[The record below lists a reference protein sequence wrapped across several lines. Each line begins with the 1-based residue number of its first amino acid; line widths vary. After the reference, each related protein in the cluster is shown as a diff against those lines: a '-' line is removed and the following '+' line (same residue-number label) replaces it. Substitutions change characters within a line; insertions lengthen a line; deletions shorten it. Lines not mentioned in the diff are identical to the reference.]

1 VKQPEQ
7 NEDFGALLEQF
18 EREQPSTRRGDL
30 PKVGDTVRG
39 RVVSIGSEA
48 VFVELGGK
56 AEATIDLSQVMD
68 EQGEV
73 RVSVGDTIE
82 ARVVEMRG
90 GTAVLR
96 TTMGTTRGAD
106 ARNEIAQAHT
116 HGIPVEGL
124 VAAVIKG
131 GVEVQVAGMRA
142 FCPIS
147 QLDDKFV
154 QDANA
159 FIGQRLTFRITR
171 FETDRKNPNIVL
183 SRRALLEEVNKARAA
198 ETRASLRE
206 GAVVTGK
213 VTSIKP
219 YGAFIDL
226 GGLEGMIHV
235 SELGFGRVDNPADV
249 LHEGQE
255 VEVQVLR
262 LEKTGDPKRPERIAL
277 SLKALA
283 QDPWEEVEQRFPQGT
298 QVRGKVTRLQQYGAF
313 VEVLPGIEGLV
324 HISQLAAGRHV
335 QNPREVVR
343 VGDEVEVTVLGVD
356 RAKRRISLAM
366 IPAGAEHEANAED
379 LAQHTARSTAPA
391 KLGTF
396 ADLLNKSK
404 KR

>member
-1 VKQPEQ
+1 MKNPEQ
-7 NEDFGALLEQF
+7 NEDFGALLDQF
-18 EREQPSTRRGDL
+18 EREQPSGRRREL

-39 RVVSIGSEA
+39 RVVSVGSDA
-48 VFVELGGK
+48 VFVELGSK
-56 AEATIDLSQVMD
+56 AEAMIDLGQVMD
-68 EQGEV
+68 DQGEV

-90 GTAVLR
+90 DTAVLR
-96 TTMGTTRGAD
+96 MSLGTTRGPEAK
-106 ARNEIAQAHT
+106 NELVQAHA

-124 VAAVIKG
+124 VSAVIKG

-154 QDANA
+154 QDAA
-159 FIGQRLTFRITR
+159 LYVGQRLQFRITR
-171 FETDRKNPNIVL
+171 YETDRKNPNIVL
-183 SRRALLEEVNKARAA
+183 SRRALLEEENKLRAA

-219 YGAFIDL
+219 YGAFVDL

-235 SELGFGRVDNPADV
+235 SELGFARVENPADV
-249 LHEGQE
+249 LHEGQQ

-262 LEKTGDPKRPERIAL
+262 MEKTADPKRPERIAL

-283 QDPWEEVEQRFPQGT
+283 KDPWEEVEQRFPDGT

-313 VEVLPGIEGLV
+313 IEVLPGIEGLV
-324 HISQLAAGRHV
+324 HISQLGAGRRI
-335 QNPREVVR
+335 QSPREVVR

-356 RAKRRISLAM
+356 RSRRRISLAM
-366 IPAGAEHEANAED
+366 VGAESEHEANAED
-379 LAQHTARSTAPA
+379 MAQHATQAPAPA

-396 ADLLNKSK
+396 ADLLNKK

>member
-1 VKQPEQ
+1 MKNPEQ
-7 NEDFGALLEQF
+7 NEDFGALLDQF
-18 EREQPSTRRGDL
+18 EREQPSGGRREV
-30 PKVGDTVRG
+30 PKIGDTVRG
-39 RVVSIGSEA
+39 RVVSVGSEA
-48 VFVELGGK
+48 VFVALGAK
-56 AEATIDLSQVMD
+56 AEAMMDLNQVMD

-90 GTAVLR
+90 DTAVLR
-96 TTMGTTRGAD
+96 MAMGTSRGPEAK
-106 ARNEIAQAHT
+106 AELVQAHA

-124 VAAVIKG
+124 VTAVIKG
-131 GVEVQVAGMRA
+131 GVDVQVAGMRA

-154 QDANA
+154 QDPAL
-159 FIGQRLTFRITR
+159 FVGQRLTFRITR
-171 FETDRKNPNIVL
+171 YEFDRKNPNLVL
-183 SRRALLEEVNKARAA
+183 SRRVLLEEENKIRAA

-219 YGAFIDL
+219 YGAFVDL

-235 SELGFGRVDNPADV
+235 SELGFARVENPADV
-249 LHEGQE
+249 LAEGQQ

-262 LEKTGDPKRPERIAL
+262 MEMTGDAKRPERIAL

-283 QDPWEEVEQRFPQGT
+283 HDPWEEVEQRFPEGT
-298 QVRGKVTRLQQYGAF
+298 KVRGKVARLQQFGAF

-324 HISQLAAGRHV
+324 HISQLGAGRHL
-335 QNPREVVR
+335 QHPREVVR

-356 RAKRRISLAM
+356 RARRRISLS
-366 IPAGAEHEANAED
+366 IVPAEAEHEANAED
-379 LAQHTARSTAPA
+379 MAQHTTKSPAPA

-396 ADLLNKSK
+396 ADLLNKK

>member
-1 VKQPEQ
+1 VKNPEQ
-7 NEDFGALLEQF
+7 NEDFGALLDQF
-18 EREQPSTRRGDL
+18 EREQPSGGRREV
-30 PKVGDTVRG
+30 PKIGDTVRG
-39 RVVSIGSEA
+39 RVVSVGSEA
-48 VFVELGGK
+48 VFVALGAK
-56 AEATIDLSQVMD
+56 AEAMMELNQVMD

-90 GTAVLR
+90 DTAVLR
-96 TTMGTTRGAD
+96 MAMGTSRGPEAK
-106 ARNEIAQAHT
+106 AELVQAQA

-124 VAAVIKG
+124 VTAVIKG

-154 QDANA
+154 QDPAL
-159 FIGQRLTFRITR
+159 FVGQRLTFRITR
-171 FETDRKNPNIVL
+171 YEFDRKNPNLVL
-183 SRRALLEEVNKARAA
+183 SRRVLLEEENKIRAA

-219 YGAFIDL
+219 YGAFVDL

-235 SELGFGRVDNPADV
+235 SELGFARVENPADV
-249 LHEGQE
+249 LAEGQQ

-262 LEKTGDPKRPERIAL
+262 MEMTGDAKRPERIAL

-283 QDPWEEVEQRFPQGT
+283 HDPWEEVEQRFPEGT
-298 QVRGKVTRLQQYGAF
+298 KVRGKVARLQQFGAF

-324 HISQLAAGRHV
+324 HISQLGAGRHL
-335 QNPREVVR
+335 QHPREVVR

-356 RAKRRISLAM
+356 RARRRISLS
-366 IPAGAEHEANAED
+366 IVPAEAEHEANAED
-379 LAQHTARSTAPA
+379 MAQHTTKSPAPA

-396 ADLLNKSK
+396 ADLLNKK

>member
-1 VKQPEQ
+1 VKNPEQ
-7 NEDFGALLEQF
+7 NEDFGALLDQF
-18 EREQPSTRRGDL
+18 EREQPSARRREL

-39 RVVSIGSEA
+39 RVVSVGSEA
-48 VFVELGGK
+48 VFVELGSK
-56 AEATIDLSQVMD
+56 AEATIDLNQVMD
-68 EQGEV
+68 EQGAV

-82 ARVVEMRG
+82 ARVVEMRDN
-90 GTAVLR
+90 TAVLR
-96 TTMGTTRGAD
+96 IALGTSRGPEAK
-106 ARNEIAQAHT
+106 NELVQAHT

-124 VAAVIKG
+124 VTAVIKG
-131 GVEVQVAGMRA
+131 GVEVQVAGLRA

-154 QDANA
+154 QDAA
-159 FIGQRLTFRITR
+159 LYVGQRLTFRITR
-171 FETDRKNPNIVL
+171 YEADRKNPNIVL
-183 SRRALLEEVNKARAA
+183 SRRALLEEENKVRAA

-219 YGAFIDL
+219 YGAFVDL

-235 SELGFGRVDNPADV
+235 SELGFARVENPADV
-249 LHEGQE
+249 LHEGQQ

-262 LEKTGDPKRPERIAL
+262 MEKTGDAKRPERIAL

-283 QDPWEEVEQRFPQGT
+283 KDPWEEVEQRFPDGT
-298 QVRGKVTRLQQYGAF
+298 QVRGKVARLQQYGAF

-324 HISQLAAGRHV
+324 HISQLGAGRRIQH
-335 QNPREVVR
+335 PREVVR
-343 VGDEVEVTVLGVD
+343 VGDEVDVTVLGVD
-356 RAKRRISLAM
+356 RARRRISLSM
-366 IPAGAEHEANAED
+366 PPAGAEHEANAED
-379 LAQHTARSTAPA
+379 LAQHTTTSAAPA

-396 ADLLNKSK
+396 ADLLNKK

>member
-1 VKQPEQ
+1 MKNPEQ
-7 NEDFGALLEQF
+7 NEDFGALLDQF
-18 EREQPSTRRGDL
+18 EREQPSGGRREV
-30 PKVGDTVRG
+30 PKIGDTVRG
-39 RVVSIGSEA
+39 RVVSVGSEA
-48 VFVELGGK
+48 VFVALGAK
-56 AEATIDLSQVMD
+56 AEAMMELNQVMD

-90 GTAVLR
+90 DTAVLR
-96 TTMGTTRGAD
+96 MAMGTSRGPEAK
-106 ARNEIAQAHT
+106 AELVQAQA

-124 VAAVIKG
+124 VTAVIKG

-154 QDANA
+154 QDPAL
-159 FIGQRLTFRITR
+159 FVGQRLTFRITR
-171 FETDRKNPNIVL
+171 YEFDRKNPNLVL
-183 SRRALLEEVNKARAA
+183 SRRVLLEEENKIRAA

-219 YGAFIDL
+219 YGAFVDL

-235 SELGFGRVDNPADV
+235 SELGFARVENPADV
-249 LHEGQE
+249 LAEGQQ

-262 LEKTGDPKRPERIAL
+262 MEMTGDAKRPERIAL

-283 QDPWEEVEQRFPQGT
+283 HDPWEEVEQRFPEGT
-298 QVRGKVTRLQQYGAF
+298 KVRGKVARLQQFGAF

-324 HISQLAAGRHV
+324 HISQLGAGRHL
-335 QNPREVVR
+335 QHPREVVR

-356 RAKRRISLAM
+356 RARRRISLS
-366 IPAGAEHEANAED
+366 IVPAEAEHEANAED
-379 LAQHTARSTAPA
+379 MAQHTTKSPAPA

-396 ADLLNKSK
+396 ADLLNKK

>member
-1 VKQPEQ
+1 VKNPEQ
-7 NEDFGALLEQF
+7 NEDFGALLDQF
-18 EREQPSTRRGDL
+18 EREQPSGGRRKLPNIGDS
-30 PKVGDTVRG
+30 VRG
-39 RVVSIGSEA
+39 RVVSVGSEA
-48 VFVELGGK
+48 VFVALGSK
-56 AEATIDLSQVMD
+56 AEAMIELSQVMD

-90 GTAVLR
+90 ETAVLR
-96 TTMGTTRGAD
+96 MSMGTSRGPEAK
-106 ARNEIAQAHT
+106 NELTQAHA

-124 VAAVIKG
+124 VTGVIKG

-154 QDANA
+154 QDATLYV
-159 FIGQRLTFRITR
+159 GQRLTFRITR
-171 FETDRKNPNIVL
+171 YESDRKNPNIVL
-183 SRRALLEEVNKARAA
+183 SRRALLDEENKVRAA

-219 YGAFIDL
+219 YGAFVDI

-235 SELGFGRVDNPADV
+235 SELGFARVENPADV
-249 LHEGQE
+249 LQEGQQ
-255 VEVQVLR
+255 VEVQVVR
-262 LEKTGDPKRPERIAL
+262 MEKTGDAKRPERIAL

-283 QDPWEEVEQRFPQGT
+283 KDPWEEVEQRFPQGT

-313 VEVLPGIEGLV
+313 IEVLPGIEGLV
-324 HISQLAAGRHV
+324 HISQLGGGRRIQH
-335 QNPREVVR
+335 PREVVR
-343 VGDEVEVTVLGVD
+343 VGDEIEVNVLGVD
-356 RAKRRISLAM
+356 RERRRISLAM
-366 IPAGAEHEANAED
+366 LGAESEHEANAED
-379 LAQHTARSTAPA
+379 VAQHTTQAPAPA

-396 ADLLNKSK
+396 ADLLNKK